1 MPALGSGPDRDG
13 PPDPAPHAV
22 REIRLWDPL
31 LRGFHWL
38 LAFFVTA
45 GWCLGQFGPSK
56 MTLHFWCGYVV
67 AGLLLFRLIWGFVG
81 PAPARFSHFLRGPG
95 AVAGYLR
102 HMTLREPSY
111 WPGHNPLG
119 ALSVIAMLA
128 VLAAQV
134 TTGLISDPD
143 DYINVG
149 PLASSVSA
157 ATRSKAVGWHELG
170 ATLVLVLVLLHLAVI
185 LFYRLWKRENLIGAM
200 ITGRKKV
207 RDHRAERAQDM
218 ARRM

>member
-1 MPALGSGPDRDG
+1 MPKGAPS
-13 PPDPAPHAV
+13 PDPV
-22 REIRLWDPL
+22 REVRLWDPF
-31 LRGFHWL
+31 LRGFHWA

-45 GWCLGQFGPSK
+45 SWCLGQFGPAK

-67 AGLLLFRLIWGFVG
+67 IGLLLFRLVWGFIG

-102 HMTLREPSY
+102 GLMLREPSY

-134 TTGLISDPD
+134 SSGLISDPD
-143 DYINVG
+143 DYINIG
-149 PLASSVSA
+149 PLASYVSSS
-157 ATRSKAVGWHELG
+157 TRSKAVGWHEFG
-170 ATLVLVLVLLHLAVI
+170 ANIILILVLLHVAVI
-185 LFYRLWKRENLIGAM
+185 LFYRFWKREDLVRPMLN
-200 ITGRKKV
+200 GRKQV
-207 RDHRAERAQDM
+207 RDR
-218 ARRM
+218 